1 MQTCSITG
9 LRAAG
14 VAIVVATLL
23 VPPALCVA
31 GAKPGGTLRIAM
43 YADATSLDPG
53 GANDIPS
60 QKAYNLVFDSLLTF
74 DQNLQAIGH
83 VATAWKPSA
92 DGKVWTFTIRP
103 GIKFHDGSPL
113 TAEDVA
119 FSFQRILDAPEAAS
133 QKKSSIA
140 MIDSIE
146 VRGNEVGFKLKYPF
160 APFPGTTA
168 QIHIVPRQLA
178 KDVGNKGFA
187 GHPVGSGPFKLV
199 DWVKDDHLTLER
211 NDQYWL
217 KRPNLDRVILRPIPE
232 GTVRAMSLMAGEVDV
247 VDQVSSETIA
257 RLRGVK
263 GVELLS
269 TTGLNY
275 YWLGFRQ
282 YGPPYNNL
290 KFRQMVYH
298 AIDMDGAIQTIFPQ
312 GNAVRAYGAVPPQI
326 WPHDDT
332 FLREQAPRPD
342 KAKARALLGELTAE
356 AVMNPDT
363 KVLVSMPNDPERIKL
378 GEILVTSLKEI
389 GVNAEL
395 KVSETGSYIETAI
408 KGTDPFIY
416 SLFAVP
422 RYLDPDA
429 VFSWLFLSGPSG
441 STHGAKILGLTAID
455 PRINE
460 PIEKARVISD
470 QGERAKLYVP
480 LQRYIM
486 LDRLYHIPAYYRTV
500 VLGKRSAVQ
509 DLLPAPNDLFWLV
522 TPFSNVWLER

>member
-1 MQTCSITG
+1 MRTLGVT
-9 LRAAG
+9 RAG
-14 VAIVVATLL
+14 FPILVVVALL
-23 VPPALCVA
+23 LLPALA
-31 GAKPGGTLRIAM
+31 LGGAKPGGTLRIAM

-60 QKAYNLVFDSLLTF
+60 QKAYNLLFDSLLTF
-74 DQNLQAIGH
+74 DRDMQVIGH
-83 VATAWKPSA
+83 VASAWKASA
-92 DGKVWTFTIRP
+92 DSKTWTFTIRP
-103 GIKFHDGSPL
+103 GISFHDGSPL

-146 VRGNEVGFKLKYPF
+146 ARGAEVVFKLKYSF

-168 QIHIVPRQLA
+168 QIHIVPKKVARE
-178 KDVGNKGFA
+178 VGNKAFA
-187 GHPVGSGPFKLV
+187 SRPVGSGPFKLV
-199 DWVKDDHLTLER
+199 EWVKDDHLTLDR

-217 KRPNLDRVILRPIPE
+217 KRPNLDRVLLRPIPE

-247 VDQVSSETIA
+247 VDQVSSETLP
-257 RLRGVK
+257 RLQGVK
-263 GVELLS
+263 GLELLT

-282 YGPPYNNL
+282 YGPPYTNL
-290 KFRQMVYH
+290 KFRHMVSL
-298 AIDMDGAIQTIFPQ
+298 AIDMDGAIKTIFPH
-312 GNAVRAYGAVPPQI
+312 GNAVRAYGAVPPLV
-326 WPHDDT
+326 WPHDDA
-332 FLREQAPRPD
+332 FLKEHALRQD
-342 KAKARALLGELTAE
+342 KAKAKTLFGELVAE
-356 AVMNPDT
+356 GVMKPDT

-395 KVSETGSYIETAI
+395 KVSETGSYIEAAV
-408 KGTDPFIY
+408 KGTEPFIY

-441 STHGAKILGLTAID
+441 STHGAKILGLAERD

-460 PIEKARVISD
+460 PIERARVISD
-470 QGERAKLYVP
+470 QAERTKLYVP
-480 LQRYIM
+480 LQRYVM
-486 LDRLYHIPAYYRTV
+486 LDRVYHIPAYFRTI

-509 DLLPAPNDLFWLV
+509 DLHPAPNDLFWLV
-522 TPFSNVWLER
+522 TPFSNVWLDR

>member
-1 MQTCSITG
+1 MRT
-9 LRAAG
+9 LG
-14 VAIVVATLL
+14 VKGSGFAILAIVAFLLLPTL
-23 VPPALCVA
+23 ALG
-31 GAKPGGTLRIAM
+31 GAKPGGILRIAM

-60 QKAYNLVFDSLLTF
+60 QKAYNLLFDSLLTF
-74 DQNLQAIGH
+74 DRNMQVIGH
-83 VATAWKPSA
+83 VASAWKPSA
-92 DGKVWTFTIRP
+92 DSKTWTFTIRP
-103 GIKFHDGSPL
+103 GISFHDGSLL

-146 VRGNEVGFKLKYPF
+146 ARGNEVLFRLKYSF

-168 QIHIVPRQLA
+168 QIHIVPKQVARE
-178 KDVGNKGFA
+178 VGNKAFA
-187 GHPVGSGPFKLV
+187 SRPVGSGPFKLAE
-199 DWVKDDHLTLER
+199 WVKDDHLTLDR
-211 NDQYWL
+211 FDQYWL
-217 KRPNLDRVILRPIPE
+217 KRPNLDRVLLRPIPE

-247 VDQVSSETIA
+247 VDQVSSETLP
-257 RLRGVK
+257 RLQGVK
-263 GVELLS
+263 GLELLT

-290 KFRQMVYH
+290 KFRRMVSH
-298 AIDMDGAIQTIFPQ
+298 AIDMDGAVKTIFPH
-312 GNAVRAYGAVPPQI
+312 GNAARAYGAVPPLV
-326 WPHDDT
+326 WPHDDA
-332 FLREQAPRPD
+332 FLKEHALRQD
-342 KAKARALLGELTAE
+342 KAKAKALFGELVAE
-356 AVMNPDT
+356 GVMKPDT
-363 KVLVSMPNDPERIKL
+363 KVVVSMPNDPERIKL

-389 GVNAEL
+389 AVNAEL
-395 KVSETGSYIETAI
+395 KVSETGSYIEAAV
-408 KGTDPFIY
+408 KGTEPFIY

-441 STHGAKILGLTAID
+441 STHGAKILGLAERD

-460 PIEKARVISD
+460 PIERARVISD
-470 QGERAKLYVP
+470 QAERTKLYVP
-480 LQRYIM
+480 LQRYVM
-486 LDRLYHIPAYYRTV
+486 LDRVYHIPAYFRTI

-509 DLLPAPNDLFWLV
+509 DLHPAPNDLFWLV
-522 TPFSNVWLER
+522 TPFSNVWLDR